1 MFSCFCTINN
11 MRKKYILRTI
21 TAITGQHVFCVTKAM
36 LIRCATI
43 LPKHVKSLRHC
54 GFKACICIHVWVSSC
69 IWLLSHVQHHHHH
82 TTTTTTTT
90 TITATT
96 SATTTTAT
104 TILLP
109 PPRRLLLLLL
119 LLLLL
124 YTATATAA
132 AATTAATT
140 TTTTS
145 SSTSSTSTTTPR
157 LLRPLLPVL

>member
-1 MFSCFCTINN
+1 MRHSFRKFSNN

-21 TAITGQHVFCVTKAM
+21 TAITGQHVFFVTKAM

-109 PPRRLLLLLL
+109 PPPRRRL

-124 YTATATAA
+124 YTATATATA
-132 AATTAATT
+132 AATTAAAT